1 LRCLYI
7 KIKEKKE
14 IDLMFKA
21 IKRGVITVAVLLVG
35 IVGWF
40 SFTETIQQ
48 GHVGVVYSRSTGVE
62 QTTLPQG
69 LHFVNPMKRITQY
82 PVSTET
88 VNYEGLSLATKDG
101 KPLSVDITYDYF
113 NDVEKTPY
121 IYDKFKGQ
129 RPEAIEDSWL
139 RARLRDSALEVTS
152 KYTVLEVF
160 QNREI
165 ISKELEEQFQKDV
178 EKHGFV
184 VENVVFGTPQADDA
198 TAQAIQA
205 VVDKQQELEALKI
218 EQQKAE
224 VEAKTK
230 EIEAQGKANAEIE
243 EAKGTAEANRLI
255 QQSITP
261 ELLQRMEMEARIK
274 HGWVEINGAGGV
286 IVDKK

>member
-1 LRCLYI
+1 
-7 KIKEKKE
+7 
-14 IDLMFKA
+14 MFKA

>member
-1 LRCLYI
+1 
-7 KIKEKKE
+7 
-14 IDLMFKA
+14 MFKA

-40 SFTETIQQ
+40 RFTEAIQQ
-48 GHVGVVYSRSTGVE
+48 GHVGVGYWRSTGVE
-62 QTTLPQG
+62 QTTLPPG
-69 LHFVNPMKRITQY
+69 LHFVNPMTRITQH

-178 EKHGFV
+178 EKH
-184 VENVVFGTPQADDA
+184 
-198 TAQAIQA
+198 
-205 VVDKQQELEALKI
+205 
-218 EQQKAE
+218 
-224 VEAKTK
+224 
-230 EIEAQGKANAEIE
+230 
-243 EAKGTAEANRLI
+243 
-255 QQSITP
+255 
-261 ELLQRMEMEARIK
+261 
-274 HGWVEINGAGGV
+274 
-286 IVDKK
+286 